1 MLNISKSS
9 VAYLKNSSWM
19 VLERLLRLLSSLFV
33 GIYLARYL
41 GPTDF
46 GRLNYTVAFVAVFI
60 PFVELGF
67 SSILLREFVKNPEH
81 KKHYA
86 GTAFYMSLVS
96 SVLMIGVINGLNL
109 LVNESQNIRF
119 LIFIY
124 SLALLFKPFQ
134 IIDFQFQSELK
145 SKKSS
150 IIKSAGLLI
159 TSVLKIVFI
168 LSKAPLVYFI
178 YVYALDIVLL
188 SLFYV
193 IVHFVTNEFNFY
205 SYFKIS
211 LCYKMFFS
219 IWPMIISNVAI
230 LLYMRTDQIMIQN
243 MLNEKELGLYSAA
256 TRVYEG
262 IIMITTV
269 LTISL
274 LPAIMKLK
282 LDHKAKYHKYITLF
296 LSFLFWSNCALALLI
311 TFFSEGIIGV
321 LFGKEFLDSS
331 FVLVIVSWSLGLTAF
346 GSISSRYFTVENM
359 EKKLVFRTIVSLSI
373 NILLNFILIPL
384 YGINGSAF
392 ATLVSLLVGN
402 YIIDYF
408 DPELKT
414 LVKLKNNALTL
425 KFK

>member
-46 GRLNYTVAFVAVFI
+46 GRLNYSIAFVAVFI

-67 SSILLREFVKNPEH
+67 SSILLREFVKNPDH
-81 KKHYA
+81 KKYYA

-96 SVLMIGVINGLNL
+96 SILIIGLINGINL
-109 LVNESQNIRF
+109 LIEESQQIRF
-119 LIFIY
+119 YIFIY
-124 SLALLFKPFQ
+124 SLALFFKPFQ
-134 IIDFQFQSELK
+134 IIDFKFQSELK
-145 SKKSS
+145 SKISS
-150 IIKSAGLLI
+150 IIKSVVLMFSSI
-159 TSVLKIVFI
+159 LKIVFI
-168 LSKAPLVYFI
+168 LSKAPLLYFI

-188 SLFYV
+188 SLFYA
-193 IVHFVTNEFNFY
+193 IVHFARNEINFY
-205 SYFKIS
+205 SYFKKS
-211 LCYKMFFS
+211 LSYKMFFS

-230 LLYMRTDQIMIQN
+230 ILYMRTDQIMIQN

-282 LDHKAKYHKYITLF
+282 LEHGEKYHKYLTLF
-296 LSFLFWSNCALALLI
+296 LSSLFWSNCALALFI
-311 TFFSEGIIGV
+311 SFFSEGIIGF
-321 LFGKEFLDSS
+321 LFGEDFLDSS

-359 EKKLVFRTIVSLSI
+359 EKKLIYRTIFSLST

-384 YGINGSAF
+384 YGIDGSAF
-392 ATLVSLLVGN
+392 ATLVSLLLGN

-414 LVKLKNNALTL
+414 LVKLKNNALIL